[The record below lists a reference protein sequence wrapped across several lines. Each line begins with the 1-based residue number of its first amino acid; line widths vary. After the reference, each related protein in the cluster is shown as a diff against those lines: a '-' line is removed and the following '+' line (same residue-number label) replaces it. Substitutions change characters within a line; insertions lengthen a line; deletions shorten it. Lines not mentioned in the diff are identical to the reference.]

1 VPFPYY
7 AEVWT
12 GFEYMAA
19 SHMIYAGMVREGIE
33 CITNVRARHDGL
45 RRNPWDD
52 VECGSHYA
60 RAMSSWSGL
69 LALSGFRY
77 HGGERH
83 IEVLPRLPLTNF
95 RCFWSS
101 GTGWGTFA
109 YGAAGS
115 PLTIRVLHGTL
126 PCRSVTAATRAQAA
140 AAGVRV
146 NGQSAD
152 AERDRQGRA
161 TRITLKDEL
170 VLRPGLDLVV
180 EL

>member
-1 VPFPYY
+1 
-7 AEVWT
+7 
-12 GFEYMAA
+12 MAA

-60 RAMSSWSGL
+60 RALSSWSGIL
-69 LALSGFRY
+69 SLSGFRY
-77 HGGERH
+77 HAGERH
-83 IEVLPRLPLTNF
+83 VEAVPRLPVANF

-101 GTGWGTFA
+101 GTGWGTFS
-109 YGAAGS
+109 YGAAGT

-126 PCRSVTAATRAQAA
+126 PCRSLTATARARIAP
-140 AAGVRV
+140 AGVRV
-146 NGQSAD
+146 NGQSA
-152 AERDRQGRA
+152 ASSPDRQGRA
-161 TRITLKDEL
+161 TRITLAEEL
-170 VLRPGLDLVV
+170 VLRPGLDLVI